1 MRLTVAVVSL
11 AATTLTSA
19 SVSVSAS
26 ASAFAFTAA
35 FSPRTSNRRAV
46 ATCTA
51 IFNTNV
57 NSNNYNIGKDLSEFD
72 FLLREQTAT
81 EQSQQNQQT
90 TGSSSSSSYSRRGI
104 ALGGNN
110 VDGKSVILASSF
122 AGAPNQVQEQE
133 EATSNQVDPDDPYA
147 NSLQDDSLQLN
158 KIQSFQEQQ
167 ISKPSIENRLK
178 QMDLQDI
185 IATIILP
192 SIVAFAGLR
201 WGFNKVSGKV
211 KDTTVKTLEGFA
223 KEMIY
228 HDGDFD
234 EMKLCVADY
243 SKRLVWMGPAKR
255 DAMLKKYLEVYAKK
269 KTVSPKSISS
279 LSYAFSLFKLS
290 EEQAAAVLVSL
301 CRQMGT
307 DKISS
312 AGKLLFLGSRILKS
326 PQGKA
331 ALAPI
336 KELIKSTYREEA
348 VAETMMETSQ
358 Q

>member
-1 MRLTVAVVSL
+1 ML
-11 AATTLTSA
+11 
-19 SVSVSAS
+19 
-26 ASAFAFTAA
+26 
-35 FSPRTSNRRAV
+35 
-46 ATCTA
+46 
-51 IFNTNV
+51 
-57 NSNNYNIGKDLSEFD
+57 GKDLHEFD
-72 FLLREQTAT
+72 FLLREQTA
-81 EQSQQNQQT
+81 QQT
-90 TGSSSSSSYSRRGI
+90 TTSDQTQLQQQTQHSGSRRGI
-104 ALGGNN
+104 ALGGNS
-110 VDGKSVILASSF
+110 DGQSVILASSF

-133 EATSNQVDPDDPYA
+133 EASGTGNIDPDDPYA
-147 NSLQDDSLQLN
+147 NSLEDDSLQLN

-167 ISKPSIENRLK
+167 VSQPSIESRLK

-211 KDTTVKTLEGFA
+211 KDTTKQTLDNFA
-223 KEMIY
+223 KEMMY

-234 EMKLCVADY
+234 EMKMAVADY
-243 SKRLVWMGPAKR
+243 SKRLVWMGPAKK
-255 DAMLKKYLEVYAKK
+255 DLMLKKYLEVYAKK

-326 PQGKA
+326 KEGKA
-331 ALAPI
+331 ALQPI